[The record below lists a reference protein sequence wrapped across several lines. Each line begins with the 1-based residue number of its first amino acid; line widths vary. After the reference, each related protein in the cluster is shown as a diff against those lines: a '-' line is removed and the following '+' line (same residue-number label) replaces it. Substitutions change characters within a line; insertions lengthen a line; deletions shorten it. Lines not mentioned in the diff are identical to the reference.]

1 MSVLIIGDGLLGS
14 EIIKQTGWDYI
25 SRKKDQIDFTDI
37 STYKEKLSNY
47 NTILN
52 CVGFTKTYSDD
63 NETVRKINYEGV
75 ISLSDY
81 CEKENKKL
89 VHISTDYVYTNSKNN
104 STENDLPLI
113 SPNWYTYYKLLS
125 DEYIVSKNNNFLV
138 CRCSFKPNPFPY
150 ENAWVDH
157 IGNFDY
163 VDVISTLLIEL
174 INKNAKGLL
183 NVGTEIKSIYDLAI
197 KTNSKVTKS
206 FKPEMVPSNVSMDV
220 TKLTKFLN
228 EN

>member
-163 VDVISTLLIEL
+163 VDVISTLLIQL
-174 INKNAKGLL
+174 INKNAKGLF

>member
-47 NTILN
+47 DTILN

-163 VDVISTLLIEL
+163 VDVISTLLIQL
-174 INKNAKGLL
+174 INKNAKGLF

>member
-25 SRKKDQIDFTDI
+25 SRKKDRIDFTDI

-47 NTILN
+47 DTILN

-89 VHISTDYVYTNSKNN
+89 IHISTDYVYTNSKNN

-163 VDVISTLLIEL
+163 VDVISTLLIQL
-174 INKNAKGLL
+174 INTKGLF

-206 FKPEMVPSNVSMDV
+206 FKPEMVPSNVSMDI

>member
-47 NTILN
+47 DTILN

-75 ISLSDY
+75 IGLSDY

-163 VDVISTLLIEL
+163 VDVISTLLIQL
-174 INKNAKGLL
+174 INKNAKGLF

>member
-89 VHISTDYVYTNSKNN
+89 VHISTDYVYANSKNN

>member
-89 VHISTDYVYTNSKNN
+89 VHISTDYVYANSKNN

-163 VDVISTLLIEL
+163 VDVISTLLIQL
-174 INKNAKGLL
+174 INKNAKGLF

>member
-1 MSVLIIGDGLLGS
+1 MRVLIIGDGLLGS

-47 NTILN
+47 DTILN

-163 VDVISTLLIEL
+163 VDVISTLLIQL
-174 INKNAKGLL
+174 INKNAKGLF

>member
-25 SRKKDQIDFTDI
+25 SRKKDRIDFTDI

-47 NTILN
+47 DTILN

-89 VHISTDYVYTNSKNN
+89 IHISTDYVYTNSKNN

-163 VDVISTLLIEL
+163 VDVISTLLIQL
-174 INKNAKGLL
+174 INKNAKGLF

-206 FKPEMVPSNVSMDV
+206 FKPEMVPSNVSMDI

>member
-47 NTILN
+47 DTILN

-163 VDVISTLLIEL
+163 VDVISTLLIQL
-174 INKNAKGLL
+174 INKNAKGLF

-206 FKPEMVPSNVSMDV
+206 FKPEMVPSNVSMDI

>member
-25 SRKKDQIDFTDI
+25 SRKKDRIDFTNI

-47 NTILN
+47 DTILN

-89 VHISTDYVYTNSKNN
+89 IHISTDYVYTNSKNN

-163 VDVISTLLIEL
+163 VDVISTLLIQL
-174 INKNAKGLL
+174 INKNAKGLF

-206 FKPEMVPSNVSMDV
+206 FKPEMVPSNVSMDI